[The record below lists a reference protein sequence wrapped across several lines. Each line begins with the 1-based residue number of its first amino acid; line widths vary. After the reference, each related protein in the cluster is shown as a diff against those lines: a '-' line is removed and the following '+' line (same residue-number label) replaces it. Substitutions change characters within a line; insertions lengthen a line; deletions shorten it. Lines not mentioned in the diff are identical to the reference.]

1 MGAVQSNKRKNQQV
15 KKKTDR
21 KDEFQKQSAPN
32 IYESSKDSTRSGASR
47 LFGNA
52 LQGVRK
58 NKGHESEKKTE
69 RECYRSERKRKGEK
83 SPPESLKK
91 SKR

>member
-1 MGAVQSNKRKNQQV
+1 MGAVQSNKRKDEQV
-15 KKKTDR
+15 KKKIDR

-32 IYESSKDSTRSGASR
+32 ISESSKYSIRSGASR

-58 NKGHESEKKTE
+58 SKSHESEKKTE

-83 SPPESLKK
+83 SPES
-91 SKR
+91 SKRSKP

>member
-1 MGAVQSNKRKNQQV
+1 MGAVQSNKRKNEQV

-32 IYESSKDSTRSGASR
+32 IYESSKDSARSGASR

-58 NKGHESEKKTE
+58 NKGHESEDDILP
-69 RECYRSERKRKGEK
+69 
-83 SPPESLKK
+83 SPRPRGINKHGQSYNSIL
-91 SKR
+91 